1 MKIPPNKKK
10 SDMYLITG
18 ATGFVGSS
26 LIRRLIADESLVVAA
41 VRVKPENWTLRC
53 AVLEIGDFSAGSKL
67 SFALAGVHSV
77 VHTAARVHIMNDK
90 SADALS
96 EFRKVNVAG
105 TMNLARQAALAGVK
119 RFIFISSIK
128 VNGEQTNIGRPFTAG
143 QIPAP
148 SDPYGVSKYE
158 AEMGLRALSE
168 ETGMEVVIIRSPLV
182 YGPGVKANF
191 LSIMKWLELG
201 VPLPLGGMTKNLRS
215 FVFLDNLVDL
225 IVTCISHP
233 AAANQTF
240 LVSDDK
246 DLSTTALLEKMAI
259 VMGRP
264 SRLFAVPAI
273 LISLGARLI
282 GMPDISQRLS
292 GSLQVEIKKTKD
304 LLGWSPPVSMDEGL
318 RQTAEHFLRMQS

>member
-1 MKIPPNKKK
+1 MKIPLNKKK
-10 SDMYLITG
+10 SDIYLITG

-26 LIRRLIADESLVVAA
+26 LIRRLMANQLSVVAA
-41 VRVKPENWTLRC
+41 VRVKPKNWTLRC
-53 AVLEIGDFSAGSKL
+53 PILEIGDFRASSNL

-77 VHTAARVHIMNDK
+77 VHAAARVHIMNDK
-90 SADALS
+90 SVDALT

-119 RFIFISSIK
+119 RFLFISSIK
-128 VNGEQTNIGRPFTAG
+128 VNGEQTNFECPFTAS
-143 QIPAP
+143 QIPSP

-158 AEMGLRALSE
+158 AEMELRALSE

-191 LSIMKWLELG
+191 LSIMKWLQMG
-201 VPLPLGGMTKNLRS
+201 VPLPLGGVTKNLRS
-215 FVFLDNLVDL
+215 FVFIDNLIDL

-233 AAANQTF
+233 AAANQIF

-246 DLSTTALLEKMAI
+246 DLSTSALLEKMAI

-264 SRLFAVPAI
+264 SRLFPVPAV
-273 LISLGARLI
+273 LISIGTRLI
-282 GMPDISQRLS
+282 GRPDIYQRLC
-292 GSLQVEIKKTKD
+292 GSLQVDIKKTKD

-318 RQTAEHFLRMQS
+318 RQTADHFLRTKS